1 MPAIYN
7 GGKYYGG
14 FPTKTSQ
21 LQNDAQF
28 ASINDSTKSLL
39 STLSSKKILDDV
51 VPKMTIQT
59 TEPSEVAENEFVF
72 VVEE

>member
-28 ASINDSTKSLL
+28 ASINDSTQSLL
-39 STLSSKKILDDV
+39 STLSRDSGLQGHYHGYRGAFWEQDNPPHSGIHR
-51 VPKMTIQT
+51 
-59 TEPSEVAENEFVF
+59 
-72 VVEE
+72 